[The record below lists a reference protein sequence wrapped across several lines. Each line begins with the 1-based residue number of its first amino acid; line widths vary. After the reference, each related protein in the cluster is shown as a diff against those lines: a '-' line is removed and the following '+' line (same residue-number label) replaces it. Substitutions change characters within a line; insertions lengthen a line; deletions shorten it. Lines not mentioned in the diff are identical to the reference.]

1 MPFSSLCRALLV
13 VVAADAALAVAAQS
27 IDVPNGRP
35 PATAVASQPVQ
46 QVQIHGEG
54 APLSGPHVQRT
65 GAYSIKH
72 EGDVVIMAR
81 CLEGGTVFVSRSS
94 LDRMPGSSP
103 AQRQDAALRQSCR
116 DVDLTK

>member
-1 MPFSSLCRALLV
+1 MMSSPARRLV
-13 VVAADAALAVAAQS
+13 ALAACTAAFAATAQS

-35 PATAVASQPVQ
+35 PVASSASEPLQLVQ
-46 QVQIHGEG
+46 VHGAGGPFE
-54 APLSGPHVQRT
+54 GPHTPRT

-72 EGDVVIMAR
+72 EGDIAIMAR
-81 CLEGGTVFVSRSS
+81 CLEGGTVFVSRAS
-94 LDRMPGSSP
+94 LDRMPGSTP